1 MPFFTAYKAL
11 ILRAGTRPGETVLG
25 KIALSLRKLQL
36 EYRRSVKKLVHVV
49 ACHMF
54 AFKSSLCESATSPVH
69 GASGA
74 VGTAAVQI
82 ARALGA
88 VVVGTAG
95 TKEGMDVVTKVGI
108 IDWIIS
114 NRF

>member
-25 KIALSLRKLQL
+25 KIALSLRKLQ
-36 EYRRSVKKLVHVV
+36 SVKKLVHV

>member
-25 KIALSLRKLQL
+25 KIALSLRKLQ
-36 EYRRSVKKLVHVV
+36 SVKKLVHV

-54 AFKSSLCESATSPVH
+54 AFISSLYESATSSVH

-108 IDWIIS
+108 IDWIIC

>member
-25 KIALSLRKLQL
+25 KIALSLRKLQ
-36 EYRRSVKKLVHVV
+36 SVKKLVHV

-54 AFKSSLCESATSPVH
+54 AFISSLYESATSPVH

-108 IDWIIS
+108 IDGTIS
-114 NRF
+114 NKV

>member
-25 KIALSLRKLQL
+25 KIALSLRKLQ
-36 EYRRSVKKLVHVV
+36 SVKKLVHV

-54 AFKSSLCESATSPVH
+54 AFISSLYESATSSVH

-114 NRF
+114 SNRFWTC

>member
-36 EYRRSVKKLVHVV
+36 EYRRSVKKLVHV

-54 AFKSSLCESATSPVH
+54 AFISSLYESATSSVH

>member
-54 AFKSSLCESATSPVH
+54 KSSLCESATSPVH

-108 IDWIIS
+108 
-114 NRF
+114 RLEYQ

>member
-25 KIALSLRKLQL
+25 KIALSLRKLQ
-36 EYRRSVKKLVHVV
+36 SVKKLVHV

-54 AFKSSLCESATSPVH
+54 AFISSLYESATSSVH

-95 TKEGMDVVTKVGI
+95 TKEGMDVVTKVI
-108 IDWIIS
+108 FSLIIS
-114 NRF
+114 NRL

>member
-25 KIALSLRKLQL
+25 KIALSLRKLQ
-36 EYRRSVKKLVHVV
+36 SVKKLVHV

-54 AFKSSLCESATSPVH
+54 AFISSLYESATSSVH

>member
-1 MPFFTAYKAL
+1 M
-11 ILRAGTRPGETVLG
+11 
-25 KIALSLRKLQL
+25 
-36 EYRRSVKKLVHVV
+36 
-49 ACHMF
+49 
-54 AFKSSLCESATSPVH
+54 H

-108 IDWIIS
+108 IDGTIS
-114 NRF
+114 NKV